1 MRFVTI
7 VFAITVFLFT
17 SCDSGKSKRYTVP
30 SGTGIFPPDFDYKI
44 IEGVYTGSF
53 GEHVLYL
60 NLRKVT
66 GKNVVGYTVL
76 KGVRRNVSGPMEVL
90 DDVFHL
96 SLKQPGNNPK
106 DGYLDIKID
115 KATMLLS
122 GTWTP
127 RNTAQDSP
135 VSFSLIKKT
144 ESENYYDNY
153 ASYSDSLHRITFD
166 QNGQCVYEFYNDSS
180 KGDKSQ
186 ITAVNGSWVLKDGS
200 YTIDWEENEVFSS
213 TRSIFTRDSVKY
225 DSASEYYTPTLHCND
240 RILTLDQY

>member
-1 MRFVTI
+1 MRFNI
-7 VFAITVFLFT
+7 LVFGLLVIIFSACNSGT
-17 SCDSGKSKRYTVP
+17 STRYTVP
-30 SGTGIFPPDFDYKI
+30 PAHSIFPPDNDYASV
-44 IEGVYTGSF
+44 EGVYSGAF
-53 GEHVLYL
+53 GEHVIYL
-60 NLRKVT
+60 TLRKVT
-66 GKNVVGYTVL
+66 GKNVVGYTLL

-90 DDVFHL
+90 DDVYHL
-96 SLKQPGNNPK
+96 SLKQPGNNPT

-115 KATMLLS
+115 KATLLLS

-127 RNTAQDSP
+127 RNNAQESP
-135 VSFSLIKKT
+135 VTFSLIKKT

-166 QNGQCVYEFYNDSS
+166 QNGQCVYEFYNDSA

-186 ITAVNGSWVLKDGS
+186 ITTVNGSWVLKDGS

-213 TRSIFTRDSVKY
+213 TRSIFARDSVKY
-225 DSASEYYTPTLHCND
+225 DTASDYYTPTLHCND